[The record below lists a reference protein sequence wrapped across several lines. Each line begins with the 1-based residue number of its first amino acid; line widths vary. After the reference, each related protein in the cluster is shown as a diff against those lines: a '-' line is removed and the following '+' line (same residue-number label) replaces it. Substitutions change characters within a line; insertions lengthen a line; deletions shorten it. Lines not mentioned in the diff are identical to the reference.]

1 MVRQKLLKICKSSLS
16 ILKDKKNISKLKRKL
31 IKPKLQEKKST
42 SNVVLPNYKLRVYNI
57 FYSQ

>member
-31 IKPKLQEKKST
+31 ITPKLQEEKST
-42 SNVVLPNYKLRVYNI
+42 SNVVLPNYKLRVYSI
-57 FYSQ
+57 FYSK